1 MISGFIVD
9 PDRKK
14 MSKSKGNVVTPMD
27 LLVEHGSDAVRYWAA
42 SARLGADAAF
52 EVGQMKIG
60 RRLAIKVLNASKF
73 ALSFGLDPETGE
85 GQVLLDPSA
94 VTVALDR
101 AMLAGLA
108 AVTEQATAAFEA
120 YDHTRALEVTETFF
134 WTFCDDY
141 LELVKDRAN
150 KVMFDDQESERL
162 LRGFLSRRLME
173 RGLICRA
180 DDRDE
185 PVIQLSPPLIATRD
199 ELGEIVQILDQVL
212 TEATDDVLA
221 SWRGDY
227 GRWLTDGSIGA
238 WRDGELVGAVL
249 TVADAPWP
257 DVPRG
262 PFIIDLF
269 VVPDARRRGIG
280 RALVQSVRR
289 RLDTSIGL
297 RVDDTAPEARALYAS
312 IGFRTADLDDTP

>member
-1 MISGFIVD
+1 VPNTLMVAEPLQRPEFDIPAGVSLRPLEE
-9 PDRKK
+9 PD
-14 MSKSKGNVVTPMD
+14 
-27 LLVEHGSDAVRYWAA
+27 
-42 SARLGADAAF
+42 
-52 EVGQMKIG
+52 I
-60 RRLAIKVLNASKF
+60 
-73 ALSFGLDPETGE
+73 
-85 GQVLLDPSA
+85 
-94 VTVALDR
+94 
-101 AMLAGLA
+101 A
-108 AVTEQATAAFEA
+108 AVGEA
-120 YDHTRALEVTETFF
+120 YWRT
-134 WTFCDDY
+134 Y
-141 LELVKDRAN
+141 LQTPHEMA
-150 KVMFDDQESERL
+150 
-162 LRGFLSRRLME
+162 
-173 RGLICRA
+173 
-180 DDRDE
+180 
-185 PVIQLSPPLIATRD
+185 
-199 ELGEIVQILDQVL
+199 L